1 MGGSPVKVLDRFGL
15 LTKRYIGSHG
25 VYLNDED
32 IEIYAQSGAE
42 IVNTPIC
49 EMKIGDGLAPIPK
62 LVKAGIPVALGTDGA
77 MWSNSNDI
85 FREMK
90 CMSIIHNLKAGVRA
104 FSAEDI
110 LDMAT
115 VNGAK
120 LFDMEKELGTLEEGK
135 IADLIL
141 VDAAAPHMNPL
152 RTGKNSNV
160 SSAIVY
166 CASGSDAPAER
177 DRSCSG
183 RQIKGRGGKRLYD
196 Q

>member
-77 MWSNSNDI
+77 MWNNSNDI

-90 CMSIIHNLKAGVRA
+90 WKCLPIATNYFPDSSKTLPEQRILYTYNFIFLKTTNSG
-104 FSAEDI
+104 
-110 LDMAT
+110 MKYAT
-115 VNGAK
+115 CLLQK
-120 LFDMEKELGTLEEGK
+120 PK
-135 IADLIL
+135 
-141 VDAAAPHMNPL
+141 
-152 RTGKNSNV
+152 
-160 SSAIVY
+160 
-166 CASGSDAPAER
+166 
-177 DRSCSG
+177 
-183 RQIKGRGGKRLYD
+183 KG
-196 Q
+196 

>member
-1 MGGSPVKVLDRFGL
+1 
-15 LTKRYIGSHG
+15 
-25 VYLNDED
+25 
-32 IEIYAQSGAE
+32 
-42 IVNTPIC
+42 
-49 EMKIGDGLAPIPK
+49 MKICDGIAPIPEM
-62 LVKAGIPVALGTDGA
+62 VQNGIRVCLGTDGA
-77 MWSNSNDI
+77 MWNNSNDI

-141 VDAAAPHMNPL
+141 VEAAAPHMNPL